1 MGAGNEPVL
10 RAVAS
15 VLKDHLGRIGERLRG
30 LDARIDSM
38 QTNLADCYQGV
49 WREGSEYQRG
59 QLLTHGGGLWLVMR
73 DTSDRP
79 GTSDAI
85 RLIVKRGQ
93 TP

>member
-1 MGAGNEPVL
+1 MSAQHEPIIRAIGAVL
-10 RAVAS
+10 REQ
-15 VLKDHLGRIGERLRG
+15 LGKVGERLRG

-79 GTSDAI
+79 GTSDAL
-85 RLIVKRGQ
+85 RLIVKRGAN
-93 TP
+93 P